1 MIACN
6 CSNSWHF
13 MPLVRALVQ
22 IRSDQIMPLSI
33 SDLQK
38 IEGTD
43 QIQLSD
49 LPQVRPHAHYLT

>member
-33 SDLQK
+33 PDLQK

-43 QIQLSD
+43 QITD
-49 LPQVRPHAHYLT
+49 TDMTII